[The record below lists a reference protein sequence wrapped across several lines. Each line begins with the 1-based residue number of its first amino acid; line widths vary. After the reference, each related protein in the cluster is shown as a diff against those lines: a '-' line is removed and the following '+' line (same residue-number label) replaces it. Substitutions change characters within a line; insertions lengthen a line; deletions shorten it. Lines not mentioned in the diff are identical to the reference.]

1 MVVVFLFIL
10 RAKQKNCANF
20 GGAAF
25 ADHRGGGANAAKRAN
40 GFFVGIGNLTMSKNT
55 IYK

>member
-1 MVVVFLFIL
+1 MFFFLSCGQNKKIALIL
-10 RAKQKNCANF
+10 AGPLLQT
-20 GGAAF
+20 
-25 ADHRGGGANAAKRAN
+25 RGGGANAAKRAN

>member
-1 MVVVFLFIL
+1 MWWLFFFLSCGQNKKIALIL
-10 RAKQKNCANF
+10 AGPLLQT
-20 GGAAF
+20 
-25 ADHRGGGANAAKRAN
+25 RGGGANAAKRAN